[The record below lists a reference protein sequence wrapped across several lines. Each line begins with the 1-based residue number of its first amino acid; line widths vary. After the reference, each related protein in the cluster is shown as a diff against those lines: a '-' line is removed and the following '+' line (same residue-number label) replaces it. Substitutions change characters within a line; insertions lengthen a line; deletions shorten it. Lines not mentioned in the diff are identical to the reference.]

1 MNSILQDLR
10 YALRQMRHTPG
21 FAQRGDIFTL
31 ALRGAG
37 ILLLAG
43 LAIGIGVGL
52 FTAHLVD
59 HFLYDTAASSPHRC
73 FYSLAEHSRHGR
85 LHTMPSLSPCK
96 NFSPSGGETE

>member
-10 YALRQMRHTPG
+10 FTLRQMRQTPS
-21 FAQRGDIFTL
+21 FTQRGNILTL
-31 ALRGAG
+31 ALRGAA

-43 LAIGIGVGL
+43 LAIGIGAGL
-52 FTAHLVD
+52 FAAHLVD
-59 HFLYDTAASSPHRC
+59 SFLYDDATASPHRC

-96 NFSPSGGETE
+96 NFSPYGGETE